1 MRKQRTSQEDTT
13 SDLCKFQ
20 KLSTGSSV
28 ERNDQRYNTQNFL
41 ELKIPRFKIFPERK
55 NLASIPCNKQTNKQK
70 SQTILMKFQN
80 SGN

>member
-41 ELKIPRFKIFPERK
+41 ELKIPRFKIFPER
-55 NLASIPCNKQTNKQK
+55 
-70 SQTILMKFQN
+70 
-80 SGN
+80 